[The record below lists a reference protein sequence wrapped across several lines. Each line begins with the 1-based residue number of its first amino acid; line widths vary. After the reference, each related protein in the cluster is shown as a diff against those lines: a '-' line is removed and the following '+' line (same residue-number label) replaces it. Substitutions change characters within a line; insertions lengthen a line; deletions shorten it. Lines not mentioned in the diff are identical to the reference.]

1 MTEPA
6 EVIVSIFA
14 VILLIVVVANVRNYL
29 EEWLRNKTE

>member
-6 EVIVSIFA
+6 EVILSIFA

>member
-6 EVIVSIFA
+6 EIILSIFA